1 MEEGK
6 EKKRLNQG
14 EGEGENGWGREER
27 RDEKEERRDSR
38 ESDCDFW
45 GGFTATGV
53 SSHGCGRA
61 MEDQEVFG
69 LIFTSRVRFELSLN
83 RAMIMGLMLHA
94 NTKNNIMRQLHK
106 DALEVLTTG
115 ECSIFFLW
123 EAFSLCDPRVLEVA
137 VSWLSVAGI
146 HLDKASEGLK
156 HCHGKDLSCVK
167 LLQAGRLP
175 ELSLHMRLELLE
187 EVVAYHNGQF
197 DESRKILTG
206 YARRALQ
213 LNNQDIGNAVDFPCE
228 ERQ

>member
-38 ESDCDFW
+38 ERYWDVIAIF
-45 GGFTATGV
+45 GV
-53 SSHGCGRA
+53 ALPRPASAA
-61 MEDQEVFG
+61 MAVEEQWK
-69 LIFTSRVRFELSLN
+69 TRK
-83 RAMIMGLMLHA
+83 AMIMGLMLHA

-115 ECSIFFLW
+115 EFVDNVPILQITMVWCNFL
-123 EAFSLCDPRVLEVA
+123 LRNI
-137 VSWLSVAGI
+137 SWLSVAGI